1 MKKLFLMAAL
11 LLSFG
16 EINAQAELDLTN
28 KTFLQNDEI
37 PNSTTELFFTS
48 KNQVTYIITNE
59 INGKTY
65 IDKCPGKATLSGNNI
80 SIICTCADKE
90 LYPDSIKDSFIYDSK
105 NKTLISTSFRSR
117 NGVYFVWSSK

>member
-1 MKKLFLMAAL
+1 MKKLFLMAAM

-16 EINAQAELDLTN
+16 AINAQAELDLTN
-28 KTFLQNDEI
+28 KTFLQDDEI

-65 IDKCPGKATLSGNNI
+65 IDKCPGKATLSGNKI
-80 SIICTCADKE
+80 SIICNCADKE
-90 LYPDSIKDSFIYDSK
+90 LYPDPIKDSFIYDSK
-105 NKTLISTSFRSR
+105 NKTLISTSYRSR
-117 NGVYFVWSSK
+117 NGVYFVWSLN